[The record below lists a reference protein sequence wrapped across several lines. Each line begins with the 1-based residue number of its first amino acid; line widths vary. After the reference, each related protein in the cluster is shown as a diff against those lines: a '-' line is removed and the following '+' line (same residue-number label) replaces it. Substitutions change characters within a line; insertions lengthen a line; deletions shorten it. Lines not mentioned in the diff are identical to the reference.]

1 MFDAGHCD
9 SENVK
14 TSLLFIAEIEKG
26 NWIYIWVP
34 RRLQSSPNDIEN
46 GADMNTYTTTSS
58 KNNNAND
65 TKLGRMARTF
75 LAEVCRA
82 LEVVG
87 AAYQKGALPRL

>member
-1 MFDAGHCD
+1 
-9 SENVK
+9 
-14 TSLLFIAEIEKG
+14 
-26 NWIYIWVP
+26 
-34 RRLQSSPNDIEN
+34 
-46 GADMNTYTTTSS
+46 MNTYTTTSS

-82 LEVVG
+82 LEVIG